1 MAKKK
6 VEHNPREIDRIC
18 QLMKQMGQPTRL
30 SILLLLQNSSQSFSN
45 IRDYYLLNTS
55 QAGISHHLMLMKH
68 GGLVRSKRTGN
79 EMIYE
84 LTEDARKLVKVIG
97 V

>member
-18 QLMKQMGQPTRL
+18 RLMKQMGQPTRL
-30 SILLLLQNSSQSFSN
+30 SILLLLQNASQSFSN
-45 IRDYYLLNTS
+45 IRDYFSNTS
-55 QAGISHHLMLMKH
+55 QAGISHHLILMKH

-84 LTEDARKLVKVIG
+84 LTEDARKLVKAVG